1 MHLCLQLELH
11 RAYPHLPSASVHGCW
26 VHQAEAQI
34 SPNTHSWIP
43 QSSKGGQRLLEE
55 LVTPAVCFCA
65 VGSSPKTQVLVL
77 LSGTSTLSL
86 QFPFYIIYHTVLSCV
101 KDSYKLFSK
110 STFPSLRSVSCNN
123 LYFGSSVLQQ
133 MAVWFVFSSC
143 SVMGTQFV
151 NVKLLTRTRGWIP
164 RPPRST
170 ALPGA
175 QTEAQSNKHSAAPD
189 IRAAGTGLLALLGMA
204 GHTDF
209 TEQGPD
215 KGLDSQIIL
224 ILCIVAI

>member
-1 MHLCLQLELH
+1 M
-11 RAYPHLPSASVHGCW
+11 
-26 VHQAEAQI
+26 
-34 SPNTHSWIP
+34 
-43 QSSKGGQRLLEE
+43 LEE

-175 QTEAQSNKHSAAPD
+175 QTQRLRATSTALLLISELQALVCWHCWEWQVTPISQSKVLIKVWIPKLFLYCASWQSNEGKKAW
-189 IRAAGTGLLALLGMA
+189 
-204 GHTDF
+204 
-209 TEQGPD
+209 
-215 KGLDSQIIL
+215 IL
-224 ILCIVAI
+224 